1 MASGLTSLT
10 AGASRIFEGGA
21 VNQTVVEM
29 DRGFLFLMSVSDGS
43 SLAVLAHPECDIG
56 LVGYEMAL
64 LVDRAGSVLTPD
76 LRAELDILM
85 AARSSSRRVGTTRT
99 ASTSPPPPAGPCRS
113 TTPTS
118 SSRTVSPSS
127 SPRCLRSSLRV
138 LRGSPLRRLTT
149 RWCVRTR

>member
-64 LVDRAGSVLTPD
+64 LVIARAV
-76 LRAELDILM
+76 
-85 AARSSSRRVGTTRT
+85 
-99 ASTSPPPPAGPCRS
+99 
-113 TTPTS
+113 
-118 SSRTVSPSS
+118 S
-127 SPRCLRSSLRV
+127 SPRTCAPNCREVFSTSRQAVRFAPSHHRV
-138 LRGSPLRRLTT
+138 RWRGSTGKYCVLGVGGGNVTT
-149 RWCVRTR
+149 P